1 MSRVAIVIL
10 NWNGSDM
17 LQKFLPTLV
26 EHTAINGV
34 EIIVADNN
42 STDNSMQMM
51 QERFPQI
58 RRIVLDDNYG
68 FAGGYNRALQQ
79 VEAEYYLL
87 LNSDIE
93 VTEGWLEPML
103 SYMDAHGEIAACQ
116 PKLID
121 YKDPEKFEYAGGAG
135 GFMDRWGYM
144 YCRGRVFDTVEKDN
158 GQYDSVASLFWATGA
173 CLLVRSVDYWA
184 VGGLDDKFFAHQE
197 EIDLCWRLRSRNRGI
212 VAIPQSRVLHVGG
225 ATLNSSNP
233 YKTFLN
239 FRNNLL
245 LLYKNLPERELKK
258 VMFVRFWLDMVAA
271 FMFLLKLNTGN
282 FKAVFR
288 ARREFRRMK
297 PDFADKR
304 AENIS
309 KTVLENIPERSGFLL
324 VWQYHLLGKRTYK
337 QLHGQD

>member
-184 VGGLDDKFFAHQE
+184 VGGLACGEPTGF
-197 EIDLCWRLRSRNRGI
+197 S
-212 VAIPQSRVLHVGG
+212 VLF
-225 ATLNSSNP
+225 S
-233 YKTFLN
+233 
-239 FRNNLL
+239 
-245 LLYKNLPERELKK
+245 
-258 VMFVRFWLDMVAA
+258 
-271 FMFLLKLNTGN
+271 
-282 FKAVFR
+282 
-288 ARREFRRMK
+288 
-297 PDFADKR
+297 
-304 AENIS
+304 
-309 KTVLENIPERSGFLL
+309 
-324 VWQYHLLGKRTYK
+324 
-337 QLHGQD
+337 